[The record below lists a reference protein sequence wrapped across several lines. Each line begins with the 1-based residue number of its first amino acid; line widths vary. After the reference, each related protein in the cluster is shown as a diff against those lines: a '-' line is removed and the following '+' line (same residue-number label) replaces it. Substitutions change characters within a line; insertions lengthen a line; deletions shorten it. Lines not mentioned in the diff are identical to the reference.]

1 MALIYISAGSNQGN
15 RAEYLRMAAQLL
27 APAVKILRTSELYL
41 TEPWGYKPQPSFYN
55 LVWEAET
62 DLDPDSLLKHFKE
75 IEKRIGRVKTLR
87 YGPRVIDLDILLYDD
102 KVYQSQNLTI
112 PHAMMRERRFV
123 LQPLCDLIPM
133 EQDPVTK
140 KTWFEL
146 LQACPEGGFEKL
158 NETLNY
164 DQPLINWGLR
174 TYTMGIVN
182 LRKKAENG
190 ETVDTYSFT
199 MATAADE
206 ISAKLVSGD
215 LDIALI
221 PANLASVLYHKT
233 QGKIRVADINT
244 LGVLYCVTTDESIH
258 SVEDLTGKTVVTTGQ
273 GTTPEYA
280 LRTLLE
286 RSGITD
292 CTLEFKSEATE
303 VAALLKEGS
312 AQIGVLPQPF
322 VTAAMM
328 QNEALQSAF
337 SLSEE
342 WDRLDADSHLVT
354 GVTVVRA
361 EFLEEHADAV
371 ARFVSEHEASAALA
385 NSDVQKTAELVA
397 EYGIIEKAPVAA
409 KALPNCNIVCITG
422 EEMKTALSGYLD
434 TLYAQ
439 NPQAVGGSLPGDD
452 FYVQER

>member
-182 LRKKAENG
+182 LTPDSFSGDGLMNGQNPVTGALRRCEAFLENG
-190 ETVDTYSFT
+190 ADILDFGAESTRPGFEEVSGKNEIMRLIPVLKEVRRRFPNALLSVDSRKPEVIRAALDCGIDWINNTGDSADENLNRLCAESGKVTVLMRSDPLRKITDEVLTAEKILERVRSQLLDRVSRVQKFGMKQENIVLDPGIGFGSSPSFDLEIIRQIRQISLLGYPVLLGT
-199 MATAADE
+199 SRKSFLGRYLRCPVEERQAGTAAVICYAILNGCDV
-206 ISAKLVSGD
+206 IRVHDVKFMK
-215 LDIALI
+215 DIA
-221 PANLASVLYHKT
+221 AMS
-233 QGKIRVADINT
+233 DM
-244 LGVLYCVTTDESIH
+244 
-258 SVEDLTGKTVVTTGQ
+258 
-273 GTTPEYA
+273 
-280 LRTLLE
+280 LR
-286 RSGITD
+286 
-292 CTLEFKSEATE
+292 K
-303 VAALLKEGS
+303 
-312 AQIGVLPQPF
+312 Q
-322 VTAAMM
+322 
-328 QNEALQSAF
+328 
-337 SLSEE
+337 
-342 WDRLDADSHLVT
+342 
-354 GVTVVRA
+354 
-361 EFLEEHADAV
+361 
-371 ARFVSEHEASAALA
+371 
-385 NSDVQKTAELVA
+385 
-397 EYGIIEKAPVAA
+397 
-409 KALPNCNIVCITG
+409 
-422 EEMKTALSGYLD
+422 
-434 TLYAQ
+434 
-439 NPQAVGGSLPGDD
+439 
-452 FYVQER
+452 

>member
-1 MALIYISAGSNQGN
+1 MDRRIKRNLAGWLCVICMLAVTACGSAQTKTPDTERQSLGTETQMSGEGQIKEEVKQATEVPEADTVAQKASGEAGTEIRVGS
-15 RAEYLRMAAQLL
+15 
-27 APAVKILRTSELYL
+27 
-41 TEPWGYKPQPSFYN
+41 
-55 LVWEAET
+55 
-62 DLDPDSLLKHFKE
+62 LK
-75 IEKRIGRVKTLR
+75 
-87 YGPRVIDLDILLYDD
+87 GP
-102 KVYQSQNLTI
+102 T
-112 PHAMMRERRFV
+112 
-123 LQPLCDLIPM
+123 
-133 EQDPVTK
+133 
-140 KTWFEL
+140 
-146 LQACPEGGFEKL
+146 
-158 NETLNY
+158 
-164 DQPLINWGLR
+164 
-174 TYTMGIVN
+174 TMGIVN

-258 SVEDLTGKTVVTTGQ
+258 SVEDLTGKIVVTTGQ

-409 KALPNCNIVCITG
+409 KAIPNCNIVCITG

-439 NPQAVGGSLPGDD
+439 DPQAVGGSLPGDD